1 MTGRWKTEA
10 GRVTLKAVRISLPQ
24 GQAWPIK
31 SKFLLSLT
39 GAAMKIFG
47 HRRDERRT
55 GCTLIESNAADVKFI
70 FLSNIS
76 FFLRAGIRQYM
87 EKRRTHFGYAR
98 LIWIFILQGEGM
110 RHSGG

>member
-10 GRVTLKAVRISLPQ
+10 GRVTLKAVRISLQQ

-39 GAAMKIFG
+39 GAAMKIFW
-47 HRRDERRT
+47 HRRDEKRT

-70 FLSNIS
+70 SLSNIS
-76 FFLRAGIRQYM
+76 FLYFPMRCPIDFQYND
-87 EKRRTHFGYAR
+87 EE
-98 LIWIFILQGEGM
+98 WIFILQGEGT